1 MKLSALKIDAAKLE
15 KGDWV
20 GDIPD
25 LGDIRLKV
33 RGIGN
38 ADHRRRRGELVAA
51 LPRVQ
56 RKDVAALDAIDVQL
70 LVETILLGWENVG
83 DDDGVPIPYSA
94 DRAKELL
101 SDPDLAVFRAGVIWA
116 ASVVA
121 DRAEDSGEADAG
133 N

>member
-1 MKLSALKIDAAKLE
+1 MKLSALKIDASKLE
-15 KGDWV
+15 RGDWV

-38 ADHRRRRGELVAA
+38 ADHRRRRGELYAA
-51 LPRVQ
+51 LPRGK

-70 LVETILLGWENVG
+70 LVETILIGWENVL
-83 DDDGVPIPYSA
+83 DDHDEPIPYSA
-94 DRAKELL
+94 ETATRLL
-101 SDPDLAVFRAGVIWA
+101 GDPDLAVFRAGVVWA

-121 DRAEDSGEADAG
+121 ERAEESVEADAG